1 MDTIPAFYDDHFHAL
16 RAAIEG
22 GRGYKETAAHLWP
35 NMKLESAYARLKN
48 CCQTERDQKLDL
60 SEVVAVCKFN
70 QRYDPLYYLCAETMH
85 ERPKQQQATEVAQT
99 LVQKLAAQGEEFR
112 RTSERLES
120 LVRANPGILKSV
132 A

>member
-22 GRGYKETAAHLWP
+22 GEGYKKTAAHLWP
-35 NMKLESAYARLKN
+35 SMNVASAYARLKK
-48 CCQTERDQKLDL
+48 CCNEGGENKLDL
-60 SEVVAVCKFN
+60 AEIVSICRLN
-70 QRYDPLYYLCAETMH
+70 NRYDPLYYLCAETMH

-99 LVQKLAAQGEEFR
+99 LVQQLSAQSDEFR
-112 RTSERLES
+112 RTSERLEA